1 MQNTNNDFDVIVIG
15 AGPGGYVAA
24 IRAAQLGLRVALV
37 EKRPALGGTCLHIGC
52 IPSKALLESS
62 ELFAVARDHFKQHG
76 ITTGELRL
84 DLPVMME
91 RKNRIVKELADGLTF
106 LMRKNAIQV
115 FRGAGR
121 VVAPGRVR
129 VETDEAVEDLAARF
143 ILLAT
148 GSESVSLPFLP
159 EDGRRIVNSTQ
170 ALAFDR
176 VPDRLVVIGA
186 GAIGLELGSVWRRL
200 GAEVTVLE
208 MLDGI
213 TPFADGQAAL
223 ALERAL
229 RRQGFLFHF
238 GARVTGAELLDDGAR
253 ITYQSASG
261 TTESIEGD
269 RVLVAV
275 GRRPYV
281 EGLGL
286 ESLGVARD
294 ARGAVQVTARFETS
308 VAGVY
313 AIGDLVAG
321 PMLAHKAEEEGL
333 AVAEGWAGKPVVLNH
348 NVIPNVVYTDPELA
362 QVGLTEEE
370 AHRRGLDVR
379 VGTANVKANARAKT
393 LGAAE
398 GLVKIV
404 AEARTDRILGVHAV
418 GPRASEWI
426 AEAAVAME
434 FGAASEDLART
445 THPHPT
451 LSELVREAAMAVEH
465 RAIHS

>member
-1 MQNTNNDFDVIVIG
+1 MHKIKNDFDAIVIG

-76 ITTGELRL
+76 IHVGEPRL
-84 DLPVMME
+84 DLAAMME
-91 RKNRIVKELADGLTF
+91 RKNRIVKDLADGLNF

-129 VETDEAVEDLAARF
+129 VEMDPAAEDLAARF
-143 ILLAT
+143 VLLAT
-148 GSESVSLPFLP
+148 GSQSVSLPFLP
-159 EDGRRIVNSTQ
+159 EDGRMIVNSTQ

-176 VPDRLVVIGA
+176 VPRHLIVIGA

-213 TPFADGQAAL
+213 TPFADGQAAM

-238 GARVTGAELLDDGAR
+238 GARVTGAELLDDAAR

-286 ESLGVARD
+286 ENLDIERD
-294 ARGAVQVTARFETS
+294 AKGVVRVTTRFETS
-308 VAGVY
+308 VPGIF
-313 AIGDLVAG
+313 AIGDIVAG

-333 AVAEGWAGKPVVLNH
+333 AVAEGWAGKPVLLNH
-348 NVIPNVVYTDPELA
+348 DVIPNVVYTDPELA

-370 AHRRGLDVR
+370 ARRRGLDVR
-379 VGTANVKANARAKT
+379 VGVANVKANARAKT

-451 LSELVREAAMAVEH
+451 LSELVREAAMAVER

>member
-1 MQNTNNDFDVIVIG
+1 
-15 AGPGGYVAA
+15 
-24 IRAAQLGLRVALV
+24 
-37 EKRPALGGTCLHIGC
+37 
-52 IPSKALLESS
+52 LLESS

-91 RKNRIVKELADGLTF
+91 RKNRIVRELADGLTF

-321 PMLAHKAEEEGL
+321 PMLAH
-333 AVAEGWAGKPVVLNH
+333 
-348 NVIPNVVYTDPELA
+348 
-362 QVGLTEEE
+362 
-370 AHRRGLDVR
+370 
-379 VGTANVKANARAKT
+379 
-393 LGAAE
+393 
-398 GLVKIV
+398 
-404 AEARTDRILGVHAV
+404 
-418 GPRASEWI
+418 
-426 AEAAVAME
+426 
-434 FGAASEDLART
+434 
-445 THPHPT
+445 
-451 LSELVREAAMAVEH
+451 
-465 RAIHS
+465 